1 MQATMATVR
10 NDENWSASRA
20 ARLTKR
26 LTERIWRSAPASSG
40 AIHAPPCIRSPD
52 HDPPPSPTSPTPDQS
67 TDRRARSRD
76 PRSFLTR
83 QRLHMY
89 LKTRRYAEFRHELA
103 RAELGGEISEF
114 YALSFQAVLAMAE
127 GSELAAEYL
136 EMAEAVA
143 SSPYEQAVI
152 AEDRAAYDLLHDD
165 PSAAAERCLATL
177 DRIHQTE
184 GLWVHL
190 LIALHR
196 LGKDETIDAAL
207 RRLTRLDGEGTTRIV
222 GRLSTDPDLRDVRAR
237 PAFQQLLGKHAAGG
251 R

>member
-1 MQATMATVR
+1 MQATIAIVS
-10 NDENWSASRA
+10 NDQKLEVSRA
-20 ARLTKR
+20 AHLAER
-26 LTERIWRSAPASSG
+26 LTERIWRSDRASSG
-40 AIHAPPCIRSPD
+40 AITKPPCIRSSD
-52 HDPPPSPTSPTPDQS
+52 RDPLPSPTPDPN
-67 TDRRARSRD
+67 TDRRARPRD

-89 LKTRRYAEFRHELA
+89 LKTHRYTEFRHELA
-103 RAELGGEISEF
+103 RAEIAGEISEF

-152 AEDRAAYDLLHDD
+152 AEDRAAYDLLHDN

-184 GLWVHL
+184 GLWVNL
-190 LIALHR
+190 LIALYR
-196 LGKDETIDAAL
+196 LGKVETFDAAL
-207 RRLTRLDGEGTTRIV
+207 QRLTRLDGEGTMRIV
-222 GRLSTDPDLRDVRAR
+222 GLLSTDPDLRDVRAR
-237 PAFQQLLGKHAAGG
+237 PAFQQLLGKHATGG